1 MLKKISSY
9 KITIVEYVV
18 GKRNVLQAIYHVFL
32 SVVLKNSPIRHLILT
47 PKKKRKDK
55 KK

>member
-18 GKRNVLQAIYHVFL
+18 GKRNVQQAIYHVFVCCVEEQ
-32 SVVLKNSPIRHLILT
+32 SDST
-47 PKKKRKDK
+47 PNTYTKEKKKG
-55 KK
+55 